1 MTIKDILRIVGT
13 LLLGIITFVSGF
25 LGGFLALLLAI
36 IVAGV
41 GVTAFTGNENWTS
54 KICTILSFALAFGGV
69 IINLLLL
76 MEIIPPFIV

>member
-13 LLLGIITFVSGF
+13 LLLGLITFASGF

-54 KICTILSFALAFGGV
+54 KICTILSFALALGGV

>member
-1 MTIKDILRIVGT
+1 MKFKDILRIVGT
-13 LLLGIITFVSGF
+13 LVLGLITFVSEF

-54 KICTILSFALAFGGV
+54 KICTILSFALALGGV

>member
-1 MTIKDILRIVGT
+1 MKIKDILRIIGT
-13 LLLGIITFVSGF
+13 ILLGVITFATGF

-54 KICTILSFALAFGGV
+54 KICTILSFALALGGV